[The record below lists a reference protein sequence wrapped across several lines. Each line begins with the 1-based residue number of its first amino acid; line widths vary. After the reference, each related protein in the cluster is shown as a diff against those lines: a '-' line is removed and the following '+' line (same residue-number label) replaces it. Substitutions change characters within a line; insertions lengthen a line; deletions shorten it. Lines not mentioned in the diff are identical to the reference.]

1 MQFGFIYS
9 SYQKDKIKKCLN
21 SIFECKLMHRMRSV
35 NFKKIAKIVCLYILI
50 ICDITTLL
58 KADTT
63 LRKTSKFARDVGIS
77 GVSGAPDPSN
87 FLEIT

>member
-1 MQFGFIYS
+1 MYF

-21 SIFECKLMHRMRSV
+21 NIFEHKLTHNMRPV
-35 NFKKIAKIVCLYILI
+35 KLKKIAKIVCLYILI

-63 LRKTSKFARDVGIS
+63 LRKTSRALKAS
-77 GVSGAPDPSN
+77 
-87 FLEIT
+87 